1 LEDSQSDRAAKTY
14 SQKDHQTIATL
25 KMLTEQGGIPG
36 RGRGVMIP
44 LRAASRNDACRIASC
59 VLVVVLLCVPAFAGA
74 PSRSS

>member
-1 LEDSQSDRAAKTY
+1 
-14 SQKDHQTIATL
+14 
-25 KMLTEQGGIPG
+25 MLTEQGGIPG

-59 VLVVVLLCVPAFAGA
+59 VLVVVLLRVPAFAGA